1 MIARFFKAKQ
11 TVSARSPDGWR
22 AYAVGD
28 IHGRLDL
35 LDQLLGL
42 IERDNIARGARRTLL
57 VFLGD
62 LIDRGPHSNQVV
74 ERLRTYRQPGVE
86 TAYIAG
92 NHEEVLLRLLAG
104 ERGLMRH
111 WLKFGGGEC
120 LESYGLDPVALD
132 RLGETRA
139 LDILRETFPT
149 SHAAFLT
156 GFADTVRF
164 GDYLFVHAGIRPN
177 VDLSN
182 QRQADLRWIRDPF
195 LTDQSDHG
203 FMVVHGH
210 TISER
215 IVERPNRIGIDTGAY
230 RTGILSA
237 IGLEGTS
244 RWQLSTGLAT
254 NVTTATIGGT
264 SVVSAN

>member
-1 MIARFFKAKQ
+1 MRAKEDRLPR
-11 TVSARSPDGWR
+11 APDGWR

-28 IHGRLDL
+28 IHGRVDL
-35 LDQLLGL
+35 LDRLLAD
-42 IERDNIARGARRTLL
+42 IERDNDARGPCRTLL

-62 LIDRGPHSNQVV
+62 LIDRGPTSNEVV
-74 ERLRTYRQPGVE
+74 ERLRTYRRPGIE
-86 TAYIAG
+86 TAFIAG

-111 WLKFGGGEC
+111 WLKFGGGDC
-120 LESYGLDPVALD
+120 LRSYGLDPVGLD
-132 RLGETRA
+132 RIGETAA
-139 LDILRETFPT
+139 LAQLREKFPPA
-149 SHAAFLT
+149 HEKFLT

-164 GDYLFVHAGIRPN
+164 GDYLFVHAGIRPQ
-177 VDLSN
+177 VDLSL

-195 LTDQSDHG
+195 LTDATDHG

-215 IVERPNRIGIDTGAY
+215 VVERSNRIGIDTGAY
-230 RTGILSA
+230 RSGVLSA

-244 RWQLSTGLAT
+244 RWYLDTASVAAGVAPAT
-254 NVTTATIGGT
+254 RGT
-264 SVVSAN
+264 SSVSVD